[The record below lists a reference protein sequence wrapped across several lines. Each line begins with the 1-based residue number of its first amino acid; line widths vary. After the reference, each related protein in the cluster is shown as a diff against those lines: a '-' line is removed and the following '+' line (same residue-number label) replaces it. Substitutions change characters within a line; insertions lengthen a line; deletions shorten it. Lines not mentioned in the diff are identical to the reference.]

1 MTTPNLYQLRQ
12 NFEHEE
18 IMLCF
23 NGPISHS
30 LIEEIGNALKSYMLN
45 EHASLIAV
53 MDVFSVYIELTQNIR
68 FYASQVNFPGSDE
81 VTVVVS
87 HIKNGHYLVSAG
99 NKVEAQAGQALLMR
113 LQGLSKLTAN
123 ELKTEYKKQ
132 LKKPRDRSLAGGAG
146 LGLIDMSRKASL
158 PLVAKLEP
166 LGDGKEFYS
175 VYVTV

>member
-1 MTTPNLYQLRQ
+1 MATPNLYQLRQ
-12 NFEHEE
+12 SFENEG

-45 EHASLIAV
+45 EQASLISV

-68 FYASQVNFPGSDE
+68 FYASQVNFPGCDE

-87 HIKNGHYLVSAG
+87 HIKDGHYLVSAG
-99 NKVEAQAGQALLMR
+99 NKVETPVGKSLVQR
-113 LQGLSKLTAN
+113 LQSLSCLNAI
-123 ELKTEYKKQ
+123 ELKSEYKKQ

-146 LGLIDMSRKASL
+146 LGLIDMSRKASK

-166 LGDGKEFYS
+166 LDDGKEFYS
-175 VYVTV
+175 VYVTI